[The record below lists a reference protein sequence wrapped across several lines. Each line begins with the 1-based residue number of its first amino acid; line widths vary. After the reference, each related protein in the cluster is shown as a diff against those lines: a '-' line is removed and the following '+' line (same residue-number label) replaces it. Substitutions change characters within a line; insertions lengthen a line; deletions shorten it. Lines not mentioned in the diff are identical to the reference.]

1 MEKRK
6 QLIICI
12 IIYIFYVSIILL
24 ANIFMRQ
31 SELNNNKTYEM
42 ISGIL
47 FGFIGIPIF
56 SIIIPIWLAK
66 KWGLDFSFW
75 PKTKNIFI
83 ILAILIIYI
92 LLANFESIKV
102 IIQSGISIKDFM
114 IHYVSTLLFHVTYY
128 PLFVL
133 FIFPVIRKNYGLIS
147 GLIFTSL
154 AFSLYHLAQFYFFPC
169 GTTPLFLFFLFISF
183 IISLLF
189 YLWSESL
196 ILVSLVHN
204 TNGAIALIA
213 NGTIFNKV
221 DFVFYLTIV
230 IIGFLFSYMIYQEIK
245 DRKNKPLDKEWWLNI
260 SIKK

>member
-6 QLIICI
+6 QLTISIIV
-12 IIYIFYVSIILL
+12 YICYVSIILL
-24 ANIFMRQ
+24 SNIFMRF

-47 FGFIGIPIF
+47 FGFVSIPIF
-56 SIIIPIWLAK
+56 SIIIPILLAR
-66 KWGLDFSFW
+66 KWELDHSFW
-75 PKTKNIFI
+75 TKTKNVFI

-102 IIQSGISIKDFM
+102 IIQKGISIKDFM

-133 FIFPVIRKNYGLIS
+133 LIFPVLRKNFGLIP
-147 GLIFTSL
+147 GLIFTAL
-154 AFSLYHLAQFYFFPC
+154 GFSLYHLAQFHFFPG

-183 IISLLF
+183 IISLLL

-196 ILVSLVHN
+196 ILVSLVHS
-204 TNGAIALIA
+204 TNGAIGLIA
-213 NGTIFNKV
+213 NGTIFNEI
-221 DFVFYLTIV
+221 DFLFYLTIV
-230 IIGFLFSYMIYQEIK
+230 IIGFLFGYMIYQEITK
-245 DRKNKPLDKEWWLNI
+245 RKKITLNENWWLKVTI
-260 SIKK
+260 E